1 MLVRKPPVASPP
13 VELYQKELQ
22 DLYARR
28 VAIDT
33 LIRSLVDYD
42 RLRIQRMDT
51 LKEKTAWRD

>member
-13 VELYQKELQ
+13 VELYQKELE

-28 VAIDT
+28 VVIDT

-51 LKEKTAWRD
+51 LKEKTA